1 MALRFKKND
10 GSEYPDWE
18 GKKLGDVAS
27 IIKGDQINKTKLFE
41 KQSIVNRYKFIN
53 GGVEPSGYYHSYNTP
68 ANTITISEGG
78 ASTGFVNLMREDFWT
93 GGHCYTLLNIKS
105 NIDTQYLFQFLKHI
119 EKDIMSKKVGT
130 GIPNLQKK
138 DVSLIAIQT
147 PIFQEQEKI
156 ATCLSD
162 LDNLIEQTKEK
173 LEKYKELKKSLMKQ
187 LLRKK

>member
-1 MALRFKKND
+1 MTLRFKRND
-10 GSEYPDWE
+10 GSNFPDWE
-18 GKKLGDVAS
+18 EKKLGDVGS

-78 ASTGFVNLMREDFWT
+78 ASTGFVNLMREDFWA

-119 EKDIMSKKVGT
+119 EKDIMSRKVGT

-138 DVSLIAIQT
+138 DVSIIAIQT
-147 PIFQEQEKI
+147 PIFQEQHKI

-173 LEKYKELKKSLMKQ
+173 LEKYKELKKSLMQ
-187 LLRKK
+187 HLFT